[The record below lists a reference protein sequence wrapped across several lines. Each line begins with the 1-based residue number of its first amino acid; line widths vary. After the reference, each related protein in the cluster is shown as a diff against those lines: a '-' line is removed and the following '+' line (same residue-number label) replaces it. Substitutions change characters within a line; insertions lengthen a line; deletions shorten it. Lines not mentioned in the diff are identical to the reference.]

1 MGLGKPFEW
10 HEARKNVESISL
22 EEVWKGIQ
30 NCRPYGSK
38 ILTEKRNCP
47 ILFLCFD
54 PPGKEPSIQLISR
67 SSLVWIQEADR
78 KHTIE
83 NTFVSLEA
91 RVWILLEYV

>member
-38 ILTEKRNCP
+38 ILTEKKELSHSIFVLRP
-47 ILFLCFD
+47 S
-54 PPGKEPSIQLISR
+54 GKRALYTTYI
-67 SSLVWIQEADR
+67 
-78 KHTIE
+78 
-83 NTFVSLEA
+83 
-91 RVWILLEYV
+91 